1 MEQLIL
7 DSLKYICI
15 SAGIVLFSF
24 LLRDFMVNHFP
35 MRLRR
40 GLTSM
45 QVPDLLEIAEEL
57 EVPVEKGNTPSSEQ
71 WLKMARQSPLK
82 TALVIRLWL
91 QEDGRSSVNS
101 VKSM

>member
-15 SAGIVLFSF
+15 SVGMVLFSF
-24 LLRDFMVNHFP
+24 LLRDFMANHLP

-45 QVPDLLEIAEEL
+45 QVPNLMEISEEL
-57 EVPVEKGNTPSSEQ
+57 EVPLEKGNTPSSEQ
-71 WLKMARQSPLK
+71 WLKIAHKSPLK
-82 TALVIRLWL
+82 TAMVIRFWL
-91 QEDGRSSVNS
+91 QEEGRSSFNS
-101 VKSM
+101 VKYM